1 LLHARRHR
9 GSFLAAGCIGK
20 YHPIVFVEKLKSD
33 ATQLRAWLEALDY
46 SVIDAGGN
54 FPAIHKADKCLAQV
68 KVVPATAA

>member
-1 LLHARRHR
+1 
-9 GSFLAAGCIGK
+9 
-20 YHPIVFVEKLKSD
+20 VFVEKLKSD